1 MQQQQDSVTLRRMW
15 LMWLITAFFYGF
27 EYFLQVSP
35 SVMFDELR
43 TAFHVNATQLGN
55 LSGIYF
61 YAYAAMQ
68 IPVGVLYDRFGVRR
82 LLSTAVL
89 CCAVGAYLFGAAES
103 FWVAQIGRLLIGL
116 GSSFAIV
123 GCMTVAATWFAPRY
137 FALFTGI
144 TVTIGMLGA
153 AGGQS
158 LLSQIVEHV
167 DWRSTNYGFAIVA
180 LIISFSMFV
189 ILKDKVI
196 VTANKTEE
204 ANLLTGLRY
213 VLSHKKNWLLAI
225 WGGLMFAPTS
235 ALGALWGISFLM
247 TRYGITRPEAGQMMA
262 IVFFGWMIGSPF
274 FGWLTDYLGKRKSS
288 LYISALVCFIV
299 SCLMVYLTLPKYIM
313 CTLLFAFGLFSS
325 GFLPSFTIIK
335 EITPMQ
341 FKSTALGFMN
351 TLNMVGG
358 AIVIP
363 FIGFILDYTWGGN
376 LSEGQRVYSLNE
388 YVFGMSVIPAFFFI
402 AFCLVPFLPE
412 TYCKQKS

>member
-43 TAFHVNATQLGN
+43 KAFQVNATQLGN

-68 IPVGVLYDRFGVRR
+68 IPVGILYDRFGVRR

-103 FWVAQIGRLLIGL
+103 FWIAQVGRLLIGL

-180 LIISFSMFV
+180 LIISFSMFL
-189 ILKDKVI
+189 ILKDKAI
-196 VTANKTEE
+196 VTVNKIEE

-213 VLSHKKNWLLAI
+213 VLSHKKNWLLAL

-247 TRYGITRPEAGQMMA
+247 TRYSITRPEAGQMMA

-299 SCLMVYLTLPKYIM
+299 SCFMVYFTLPKYIM

-363 FIGFILDYTWGGN
+363 FIGFILDYTWSGN

-402 AFCLVPFLPE
+402 AFCLLPFLPE